1 MAWKIPAMCDL
12 KYFLLQQEIVNNQH
26 LRTMTVDT
34 KYALFLLLFIQLFA
48 AMETMCNSLL
58 IHPLN
63 AD

>member
-1 MAWKIPAMCDL
+1 MCDL

-58 IHPLN
+58 IHPLS